1 MSYILDA
8 LRKSELE
15 RQMATGSRVSLFY
28 PVAVESAA
36 RRWREPALTVAVIGL
51 ALVVAALGWWLHMPG
66 ETLSTPVAVV
76 ETVPAPEE
84 LKPPVP
90 ALVPERRIEEQKAA
104 AVSPPVPERRIDEQ
118 KAAAASPPV
127 ESPVP
132 LIATNK
138 RKEAVARVTEPV
150 KAMTTGVDAKL
161 AAAGASAAVTEKLEA
176 ASDTLPKDFPVLS
189 IAGYIHDDEGNSL
202 AMINDKLVHEGE
214 EVEPGLRLEKIL
226 GENSVFV
233 YKGRRFRR

>member
-51 ALVVAALGWWLHMPG
+51 ALAVAALGWWSHVPG
-66 ETLSTPVAVV
+66 ETPSTPVAVV
-76 ETVPAPEE
+76 ETVPALEE

-90 ALVPERRIEEQKAA
+90 ALVPERRIEEQKAS
-104 AVSPPVPERRIDEQ
+104 AVSPPVPEWRIDEQ

-138 RKEAVARVTEPV
+138 RKEAVAHVTEPV
-150 KAMTTGVDAKL
+150 KATTTGVDAKL
-161 AAAGASAAVTEKLEA
+161 AASGASAVTEKVET

>member
-76 ETVPAPEE
+76 ETVHAPEE

-90 ALVPERRIEEQKAA
+90 A
-104 AVSPPVPERRIDEQ
+104 PVPERRIDEQ

>member
-28 PVAVESAA
+28 PVTVESAA

-76 ETVPAPEE
+76 ETVHAPEE

-90 ALVPERRIEEQKAA
+90 A
-104 AVSPPVPERRIDEQ
+104 PVPERRIDEQ

-161 AAAGASAAVTEKLEA
+161 AATGASAVTEKLEA

>member
-51 ALVVAALGWWLHMPG
+51 ALAVAALGWWSQVPG
-66 ETLSTPVAVV
+66 ETPSTPVAVV
-76 ETVPAPEE
+76 ETVPALEE

-90 ALVPERRIEEQKAA
+90 ALVPERRIE
-104 AVSPPVPERRIDEQ
+104 EQ

-138 RKEAVARVTEPV
+138 RKEAVAHVTEPV
-150 KAMTTGVDAKL
+150 KATTTGVDAKL
-161 AAAGASAAVTEKLEA
+161 AASGASAVTEKVET

>member
-76 ETVPAPEE
+76 ETVHAPEE

-90 ALVPERRIEEQKAA
+90 A
-104 AVSPPVPERRIDEQ
+104 PVPERRIDEQ

-161 AAAGASAAVTEKLEA
+161 AATGASAVTEKLEA

>member
-76 ETVPAPEE
+76 ETVHAPEE

-90 ALVPERRIEEQKAA
+90 A
-104 AVSPPVPERRIDEQ
+104 PVPERRIDEQ

-161 AAAGASAAVTEKLEA
+161 AATGASAVTQKLEA